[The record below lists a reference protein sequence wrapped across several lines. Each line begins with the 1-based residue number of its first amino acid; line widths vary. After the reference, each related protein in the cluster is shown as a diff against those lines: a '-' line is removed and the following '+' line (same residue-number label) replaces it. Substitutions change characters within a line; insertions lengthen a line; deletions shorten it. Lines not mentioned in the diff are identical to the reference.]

1 MWGSSVTALLTHRQD
16 ADGNATERIPNS
28 GAVHLLKR
36 DAPSL
41 GDGTRACAVVKEDL
55 DSVGLVPH
63 DGKVQRRLLLRP
75 GVGQSVPENVANF
88 EWWDFDEDHEAT
100 LATEECGARARTRI
114 RELFQEY
121 SPRLNGDAGAQ
132 SGA

>member
-1 MWGSSVTALLTHRQD
+1 MSGWCPTTAKYSGVCSCARGWGNRYQKMLQ
-16 ADGNATERIPNS
+16 I
-28 GAVHLLKR
+28 
-36 DAPSL
+36 
-41 GDGTRACAVVKEDL
+41 C
-55 DSVGLVPH
+55 
-63 DGKVQRRLLLRP
+63 
-75 GVGQSVPENVANF
+75 